1 MKYQLPENWEE
12 HYEGKGCR
20 CCAHGSNECGCDA
33 DWTPFEVYAL
43 KDEINHLRGVIKDAR
58 EMVADWAL
66 YVSDY
71 FTDKHDLEGDLKK
84 LDDKIAN
91 NERKPDLTNFDT
103 SNIPAGNIFEEI
115 MSEEIK
121 KTWT

>member
-1 MKYQLPENWEE
+1 MSEYCKNCKEMQ
-12 HYEGKGCR
+12 
-20 CCAHGSNECGCDA
+20 
-33 DWTPFEVYAL
+33 
-43 KDEINHLRGVIKDAR
+43 DEIDRLRGVIKDAR

-84 LDDKIAN
+84 LDDEIAN
-91 NERKPDLTNFDT
+91 NEKKPDRTNFDT
-103 SNIPAGNIFEEI
+103 SSIPAGNIFEEI